1 MSLKREV
8 PVSREKFEKLGSI
21 FLVVFTTGLAL
32 LFAADGMEGVQLF
45 GSLLAVTASMALAIT
60 VRAWPKPE
68 KVRIE
73 D

>member
-1 MSLKREV
+1 MV
-8 PVSREKFEKLGSI
+8 REKFEKLGSI
-21 FLVVFTTGLAL
+21 FLMVFSTGLAL
-32 LFAADGMEGVQLF
+32 VLAADGMERSQWF
-45 GSLLAVTASMALAIT
+45 GSALAVAASAALAIT

>member
-1 MSLKREV
+1 
-8 PVSREKFEKLGSI
+8 
-21 FLVVFTTGLAL
+21 
-32 LFAADGMEGVQLF
+32 MEGAQLF
-45 GSLLAVTASMALAIT
+45 GALLAVTASMALAIT